1 MRLSKYFLVTAK
13 ETPADAEVV
22 SHQLMLR
29 AGLVRKLGA
38 GLYTWLP
45 LGLRVL
51 QKVEAVVR
59 EEMNR
64 AGALEVLFPP
74 QVPAELWQESGRY
87 EKYGPELLRFKDRHQ
102 RDFIL
107 GPTHEEVVT
116 DMARRDIRSYK
127 QLPVNFY
134 QIQTKFRD
142 EIRPRF
148 GVMRGRE
155 FLMKDAYSFHAD
167 EADLAREY
175 RNMRETYRRIFTRIG
190 IDFRI
195 VKADSGAIGGD
206 RSEEFHVLAQSGED
220 LLAVSDTSD
229 YAANIEAAETF
240 PQPAAVESSTLPEK
254 ISTPGKTTCE
264 EVAEFL
270 NIDIKK
276 TIKCLAVTANG
287 QLHLLFVR
295 GDRHANDVKIKK
307 VPGLENYIWATDE
320 EIKNRMGCR
329 PGYLGPVIS
338 SAVKA
343 PRDLDLLTYI
353 QQGSSYEASDEFQRK
368 QIRVVVD
375 YEVAAMTDFVCGA
388 NETGFHLK
396 SVNWGQHG
404 CLPFDMQADLR
415 NVVAGDPSP
424 DGQGKLSL
432 VRGIEVGH
440 IFQLGR
446 KYSDAMHMTVLDEG
460 GKELTPEMG
469 CYGIGVSR
477 IVAAVIEQRNDAGG
491 ILWPDA
497 IAPFRVI
504 ICPIGLDKSAAVKEA
519 VEKLYADLGAAGVDV
534 LLDDRG
540 QRPGS
545 MFADADLIGIPH
557 RIVIGDKGLANAQ
570 FEYKRRG
577 AAEAQLIA
585 ATVEAVLEKLA
596 A

>member
-1 MRLSKYFLVTAK
+1 MRLSKYFLVTTK

-87 EKYGPELLRFKDRHQ
+87 EQYGPELLRFKDRHQ

-155 FLMKDAYSFHAD
+155 FLMKDAYSFHVD
-167 EADLAREY
+167 EADLVREY

-206 RSEEFHVLAQSGED
+206 RSEEFHVLANSGED

-229 YAANIEAAETF
+229 YAANLEAAELKAVGTRG
-240 PQPAAVESSTLPEK
+240 AATAALEK
-254 ISTPGKTTCE
+254 VSTPTQKTCE
-264 EVAEFL
+264 DVAAL
-270 NIDIKK
+270 LGIPLQS
-276 TIKCLAVTANG
+276 TIKLIVAKSRDGGLVALA
-287 QLHLLFVR
+287 VR
-295 GDRHANDVKIKK
+295 GDHSLNAVKAEKHPKIAA
-307 VPGLENYIWATDE
+307 PFTLATDA
-320 EIKNRMGCR
+320 EIRAAFGCE
-329 PGYLGPVIS
+329 PGFLGPVGAKLTVIADHAA
-338 SAVKA
+338 AVLA
-343 PRDLDLLTYI
+343 
-353 QQGSSYEASDEFQRK
+353 
-368 QIRVVVD
+368 
-375 YEVAAMTDFVCGA
+375 DFVCGA
-388 NETGFHLK
+388 NEAGFHLRG
-396 SVNWGQHG
+396 VNWVRDAAE
-404 CLPFDMQADLR
+404 PESADLR
-415 NVVAGDPSP
+415 SVVAGDPSP

-446 KYSDAMHMTVLDEG
+446 KYSDAMHLSVLDEA
-460 GKELTPEMG
+460 GKELVPEMG

-491 ILWPDA
+491 ILWPDS

-504 ICPIGLDKSAAVKEA
+504 ICPIGLDKSVPVKEA
-519 VEKLYADLGAAGVDV
+519 VEKLYADLGAAGIDV

-577 AAEAQLIA
+577 AAEAQMIP